1 MPLPAATRPPP
12 SASARRGGLAPL
24 LLPLLLAAASFLPA
38 RGADAAPH
46 EDAFLR
52 LWSLHRQAAAAS
64 NHLAVAEACR
74 EASRRPGADAGP
86 LLGRYLPAA
95 RTIEAWHLLQAG
107 RATEA
112 AAAYEAALTTGTPT
126 DPLRGAADA
135 MARRWLSRLDREQVV
150 AALAV
155 YYREQVAFPP
165 DLAVFEA
172 WPAARRPPLR
182 DRQGDAWIYQLQAFR
197 RLKLDGAQRYILY
210 SRSVGRETATLA
222 AAMALC
228 PPATVVSFVRRGA
241 GSPAVA
247 EVRVGGAAVRP
258 VVLQEGTRAGGLVFA
273 AIDGAGR
280 FALFSNDDFWLIAL
294 PPEGGRR

>member
-1 MPLPAATRPPP
+1 MPLFAATRPPP
-12 SASARRGGLAPL
+12 ASARRGSPTP
-24 LLPLLLAAASFLPA
+24 LLPLLLLAAALFLPA

-52 LWSLHRQAAAAS
+52 LWTLHRQSAAAS
-64 NHLAVAEACR
+64 NHLAVVEACR
-74 EASRRPGADAGP
+74 ETARQTGVDTGP

-112 AAAYEAALTTGTPT
+112 TVAYESALAVGMPA
-126 DPLRGAADA
+126 DPLCGAADA

-165 DLAVFEA
+165 ALTVFEA

-210 SRSVGRETATLA
+210 SRSVGRETTALNAALA
-222 AAMALC
+222 LR

-247 EVRVGGAAVRP
+247 EIRIGGTGGRTAA
-258 VVLQEGTRAGGLVFA
+258 LQEGTSAGGLVFA

-280 FALFSNDDFWLIAL
+280 FALCSDDDFWLIAL